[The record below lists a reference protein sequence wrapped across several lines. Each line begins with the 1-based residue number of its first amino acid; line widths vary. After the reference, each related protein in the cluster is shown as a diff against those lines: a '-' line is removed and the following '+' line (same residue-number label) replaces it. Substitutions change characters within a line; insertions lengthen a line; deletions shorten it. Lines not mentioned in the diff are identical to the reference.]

1 MFVIIGLSALSSI
14 TSGAIS
20 IVIQKDW
27 VVVLFGQNKDRLAV
41 VNFWIRAIELGWRIL
56 IIFQT
61 ISFLGTK
68 IVIPSIAGIMMSK
81 IDYVLMAGIQAGI
94 IGSVG
99 ILQLGLLKWIYQQS
113 RSLSMEKPFCER
125 ESLSMKMNHLLKGSK
140 QFFRHKVSLPGIS
153 LAMLYL
159 TVLGFDSITIR

>member
-14 TSGAIS
+14 TSGAII

-41 VNFWIRAIELGWRIL
+41 VNFWIRAIELGWWIL

-61 ISFLGTK
+61 IYLLGTK

-81 IDYVLMAGIQAGI
+81 IDYILMAGIQAAI

-99 ILQLGLLKWIYQQS
+99 ILQLGLLKWIYRQS
-113 RSLSMEKPFCER
+113 RSLSMEKPLCER
-125 ESLSMKMNHLLKGSK
+125 ESLSMKMKHLLMGFK
-140 QFFRHKVSLPGIS
+140 QFFHHKVSLPGIS